1 MAKEM
6 FDLMIMIALLIIS
19 GFILKKKNIITD
31 VGKKTLTD
39 ILLCVILPCN
49 ILRAFCIETGEKF
62 WKAFSTMLLVAV
74 LVQILSLF
82 VARFMYFR
90 MKEGEKQVF
99 QYGTVCS
106 NAGFIGN
113 PLTQS
118 VFGDLGLLYASIY
131 LIPLRIVMW
140 TAGVSYFSNQAD
152 KKQQMKKVLLN
163 PCMIAVYIGM
173 VLLLTQWTLPDAVMS
188 TVTAFS
194 NCCTAMTMMYIGTIL
209 ANVDFKSLIS
219 VSQLFFA
226 LLRLILLPGVV
237 LLCCMLFKVD
247 GLVAAV
253 AVFLTAMPAG
263 STTSLLASKY
273 GADEDAAAK
282 CVVFTTLLSVVT
294 LAVWSFLLKYLYRL

>member
-6 FDLMIMIALLIIS
+6 FDLMIMIALLIMT
-19 GFILKKKNIITD
+19 GVLLKKKNIITD
-31 VGKKTLTD
+31 AGKKTLTD
-39 ILLCVILPCN
+39 LILRVILPCN
-49 ILRAFCIETGEKF
+49 ILRAFCIEAGKNF
-62 WKAFSTMLLVAV
+62 WEAFSTMLFVAI
-74 LVQILSLF
+74 LVQILSMLA
-82 VARFMYFR
+82 ARFMYFR
-90 MKEGEKQVF
+90 MKKGEKQVF

-140 TAGVSYFSNQAD
+140 TAGVAYFSDQAD
-152 KKQQMKKVLLN
+152 KKQLMKKVLLN

-173 VLLLTQWTLPDAVMS
+173 VLLVTQWALPDAVMN
-188 TVTAFS
+188 TVTALS
-194 NCCTAMTMMYIGTIL
+194 NCCTAMTMLYIGTIL
-209 ANVDFKSLIS
+209 ADVDFKSLLS
-219 VSQLFFA
+219 ASQSYFA
-226 LLRLILLPGVV
+226 LLRLIVLPAIV
-237 LLCCMLFKVD
+237 LTGCMFCRLD
-247 GLVAAV
+247 GLVSSV

-273 GADEDAAAK
+273 RADEDAAAK

-294 LAVWSFLLKYLYRL
+294 LPVWSFLLKYLYRL